1 MTEERI
7 KELCPKAENITI
19 TDDGTVSMKVG
30 LFAQSVGTR
39 YNENNP
45 RDWEGAVLN
54 LYRDLQG
61 MNRQVERQE
70 REAAGL

>member
-1 MTEERI
+1 MTEDKI

-19 TDDGTVSMKVG
+19 TEDGTVAMKVG
-30 LFAQSVGTR
+30 LFAQSIGTR

-45 RDWEGAVLN
+45 NDWQAAVLN
-54 LYRDLQG
+54 LYHDLQG

-70 REAAGL
+70 KEAAQR